1 MIKNALFSFKYRV
14 SIRPSFLYLNPLFL
28 FLLLFLFFFFGFI
41 ELCISEGK
49 IQIMLACFTD
59 HPGLCRATAIGY
71 FLFLLFFSFFIT
83 ISTSCSNGNCQV
95 LDSCSQPTDCGA
107 GLYCG
112 NCPSLGKT
120 QPFCIRG
127 VATIPTSVIGGLP
140 FNKYSWL
147 VTHNSFSIVDAPSFT
162 GAQRMTF
169 YNQEDSVTNQLRN
182 GVRGLMLDMYDF
194 EGDIWLCHSFQGQC
208 FNFTAFQPA
217 INTLREVEAFL
228 SQNPSEIVT
237 IIIEDY
243 VHTPK
248 GLTKLFTNAGLD
260 KYSFPVSKMPK
271 KGEDWPIVN
280 EMVQANHRLLVFT
293 SVASK
298 EAEEGIAY
306 QWKYILEN
314 GAGDPGIKPG
324 SCPNRKESRPLNSKG
339 ASLFLMN
346 YFPTYPVEA
355 DACKEHSAPLADMIG
370 TCYKAAGNMMPNFLA
385 VNFYMRSDGGGVFF
399 DLDSM
404 NGQRLCGCTTI
415 AACQAGAPFGSCK
428 NISVPTTSPVT
439 NTAGSFSGS
448 VQFSASAST
457 VYYPNHLAIGLFSF
471 PWMMFLL

>member
-1 MIKNALFSFKYRV
+1 
-14 SIRPSFLYLNPLFL
+14 
-28 FLLLFLFFFFGFI
+28 
-41 ELCISEGK
+41 
-49 IQIMLACFTD
+49 MLACFAD
-59 HPGLCRATAIGY
+59 HLGLCRATAIGY
-71 FLFLLFFSFFIT
+71 LFLLLFSFFIS
-83 ISTSCSNGNCQV
+83 ISTSCSIGNCQV
-95 LDSCSQPTDCGA
+95 LDSCSQATDCGP

-112 NCPSLGKT
+112 NCPALGKT

-127 VATIPTSVIGGLP
+127 QATIPTSVIGGLP

-147 VTHNSFSIVDAPSFT
+147 VTHNSFSIVDAPSLP
-162 GAQRMTF
+162 GVQRLTF
-169 YNQEDSVTNQLRN
+169 YNQEDTVTNQLLN

-194 EGDIWLCHSFQGQC
+194 DGDIWLCHSFRGQC

-228 SQNPSEIVT
+228 TQNPTEIVT

-248 GLTKLFTNAGLD
+248 GLTTLFTNAGLD
-260 KYSFPVSKMPK
+260 KYWFPVAKMPK
-271 KGEDWPIVN
+271 KGEDWPTVN
-280 EMVQANHRLLVFT
+280 EIVKANHRLLVFT

-314 GAGDPGIKPG
+314 EAGDPGVKPG
-324 SCPNRKESRPLNSKG
+324 SCPNRKESRPLNSKS

-346 YFPTYPVEA
+346 YFPTFPVE
-355 DACKEHSAPLADMIG
+355 DEACKEHSAPLADMIG

-385 VNFYMRSDGGGVFF
+385 VNFYMRSDGGGVFY

-404 NGQRLCGCTTI
+404 NGPRLCGCSTI

-428 NISVPTTSPVT
+428 NISIPTTSPVT

-448 VQFSASAST
+448 VQFSKSAST
-457 VYYPNHLAIGLFSF
+457 GYYPNRLVVGLFSF
-471 PWMMFLL
+471 PWIMFLF